1 MSTPPLLQSPLAESA
16 PPECSRNDAWRE
28 GGVNQG
34 EIGVCDSLIGGITY
48 GAVRHR
54 VPLSRVQP
62 AVEEERQNRRQSV
75 SERRQRIQM
84 DGADCLGVEEFWKR
98 LVGVNQR
105 TNPLLSVKRTL
116 HSSRQRFDG

>member
-62 AVEEERQNRRQSV
+62 ADAQESSPNRTRASPAH
-75 SERRQRIQM
+75 S
-84 DGADCLGVEEFWKR
+84 DGWC
-98 LVGVNQR
+98 
-105 TNPLLSVKRTL
+105 
-116 HSSRQRFDG
+116 